1 MVTDA
6 GAQDLLLVL
15 RRHGVRRGPGLPLYV
30 QIAEALE
37 TALSAINLPPT
48 TPLPSEHELAQA
60 LGVSRPT
67 VRQALGH
74 LEQRSLLYKR
84 RGVGTFRAPHA
95 IARPPRLRSLY
106 EELADQGVVPVT
118 TVLRVAEVP
127 SSAEIAADL
136 RLAVGAPLVVV
147 ERLREVNGRPVV
159 LHTNYLNLS
168 GAAPPNPAELEKG
181 SLYALLRTRYGIE
194 LTLASQTVT
203 ARTALAHE
211 RKHLSLGRNPCVLV
225 AQRVSFDPAGQ
236 GIEWAINVYPAG
248 THSFYMRLTAW

>member
-1 MVTDA
+1 
-6 GAQDLLLVL
+6 
-15 RRHGVRRGPGLPLYV
+15 
-30 QIAEALE
+30 
-37 TALSAINLPPT
+37 
-48 TPLPSEHELAQA
+48 
-60 LGVSRPT
+60 
-67 VRQALGH
+67 
-74 LEQRSLLYKR
+74 
-84 RGVGTFRAPHA
+84 
-95 IARPPRLRSLY
+95 
-106 EELADQGVVPVT
+106 
-118 TVLRVAEVP
+118 
-127 SSAEIAADL
+127 
-136 RLAVGAPLVVV
+136 
-147 ERLREVNGRPVV
+147 V